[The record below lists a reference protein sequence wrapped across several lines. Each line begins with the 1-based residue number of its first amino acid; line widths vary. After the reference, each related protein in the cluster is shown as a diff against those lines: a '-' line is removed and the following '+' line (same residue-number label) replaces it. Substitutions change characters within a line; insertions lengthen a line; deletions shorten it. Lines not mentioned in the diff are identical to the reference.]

1 MIQTELNF
9 TLPVGYLDEDG
20 TLHREGVMRRATAAD
35 EIQPLKDPRVVM
47 NPVYRM
53 IILLSRVVTCLGS
66 LSRITPKVIENLYA
80 ADLVFLQNLFNQINQ
95 REEDRRMVVCPKC
108 QHEFQLTKSEK

>member
-1 MIQTELNF
+1 
-9 TLPVGYLDEDG
+9 
-20 TLHREGVMRRATAAD
+20 
-35 EIQPLKDPRVVM
+35 M
-47 NPVYRM
+47 NPVYRV
-53 IILLSRVVTCLGS
+53 IILLSHVVTRLGS

-80 ADLVFLQNLFNQINQ
+80 ADLVFLQNLYNQVNQ

>member
-1 MIQTELNF
+1 
-9 TLPVGYLDEDG
+9 
-20 TLHREGVMRRATAAD
+20 
-35 EIQPLKDPRVVM
+35 
-47 NPVYRM
+47 M